1 MCYTT
6 SNKAEEKDTMNQDR
20 PQGESNIGVQDVLCS
35 AWKLFRIRFGAML
48 RFFYLHAGLM
58 LLVLVTAGAF
68 IAAAVYEPALLGS
81 QRGGYRADI
90 ILIFCGVPAIVLTAL
105 YVAYLHPRA
114 VIASYEAYALRL
126 LGVPRSGRDI
136 GRTAKDAHAR
146 ASGAYWAVAL
156 CRIVSGA
163 AAVLLGAGLSA
174 AAKRVPG
181 AGEWLSIAGW
191 TLGVMLF
198 WQTRLPV
205 SIAVPVA
212 VWEEAGGFRAV
223 VRGVRYYRRARYAA
237 SMAGLF
243 TLLVTL
249 LLIAGILEI
258 SLLLAGGAAL
268 ARAAIAAFLGALLLP
283 GWALMLCATDTA
295 VYAAACCGRTDTK
308 RWYYCSTNAENKT
321 ERRKGNNKMKTR
333 EQIDASLKWELGDI
347 YASEDVWEADY
358 ANAQELVRAF
368 PAHAGK
374 LHQSA
379 DALYAAL
386 SDESKLGL
394 LIDRLHAYAHLHKDE
409 DNGNVRYQGM
419 ADRAIQLYV
428 SAEAAS
434 SFVEPEILSVPQ
446 ETLRE
451 WAKQER
457 FERFRFR
464 ISDVDRRRAHTL
476 STEEERLLA
485 MAEEPLS
492 GADNIFT
499 MLSDVDLD
507 YGTIKDENGEEAKL
521 THGSYGMFLV
531 SPDRRVRRDAYEGL
545 YKAYRSMKNTI
556 TATYATSVK
565 TDVFRARTHKF
576 DGSLEAALFHNG
588 VPVSVYEQLIEAVH
602 EKLPTLRKYLDIRKR
617 VLGVDQLE
625 MYDLYVP
632 IVTDCDIPM
641 PYEDAKTLVKEAL
654 KPLGAP
660 YGELL
665 DNAYTKGWID
675 VYETPGKTS
684 GAFCA
689 GIYGAH
695 PYVLLNFQGKLDDA
709 FTLGHE
715 LGHAMHSHFSNTAQ
729 PFETAQ
735 YRIMVAEVASTV
747 NETLM
752 TYHLLENETDKMK
765 RAYYITQFL
774 ESFRT
779 TCFRQTMFAE
789 FELKSHRMAENGEP
803 LTVESLSDMY
813 RKLNELYYDGAHV
826 DDNIAIEWMRVPH
839 FYNAFYVYQY
849 ATGLCSAVKL
859 ADDILHHDGLER
871 YLTFLQSGGSDY
883 PIEEL
888 KAAGVD
894 LTKKESILASLDV
907 FTAYVD
913 ELDELMK

>member
-1 MCYTT
+1 
-6 SNKAEEKDTMNQDR
+6 
-20 PQGESNIGVQDVLCS
+20 
-35 AWKLFRIRFGAML
+35 ML

-58 LLVLVTAGAF
+58 LLVLVTACAF
-68 IAAAVYEPALLGS
+68 LAVAFYEPALLGS
-81 QRGGYRADI
+81 QRGGYRADV
-90 ILIFCGVPAIVLTAL
+90 ILVFCGVPAIVLTAL
-105 YVAYLHPRA
+105 YIAYLHPRA
-114 VIASYEAYALRL
+114 VIASYEAYALAL
-126 LGVPRSGRDI
+126 FGVPRGGRAV
-136 GRTAKDAHAR
+136 GKAANGAHAR
-146 ASGAYWAVAL
+146 ACGAYWAAVL
-156 CRIVSGA
+156 CRIACGA
-163 AAVLLGAGLSA
+163 AAVLLGFGLSA
-174 AAKRVPG
+174 AAKRIPG
-181 AGEWLSIAGW
+181 AGEWLSIAAW
-191 TLGVMLF
+191 TLGAMLF

-205 SIAVPVA
+205 GLAVPAA
-212 VWEEAGGFRAV
+212 VREDTSGFRAV
-223 VRGVRYYRRARYAA
+223 ARGFRHYRRVRYAA
-237 SMAGLF
+237 AMTGL
-243 TLLVTL
+243 LSLAVTL
-249 LLIAGILEI
+249 PLILGVMRL
-258 SLLLAGGAAL
+258 SLWVADGDALAG
-268 ARAAIAAFLGALLLP
+268 AAIAAFLGALLMP
-283 GWALMLCATDTA
+283 GWVLMLCAADTA
-295 VYAAACCGRTDTK
+295 AYAAACCERTDTN
-308 RWYYCSTNAENKT
+308 RWYYCSTSLRNKT
-321 ERRKGNNKMKTR
+321 ERRKELNKMKTR
-333 EQIDASLKWELGDI
+333 EQIDASFKWDLRDI
-347 YASEDVWEADY
+347 YESEDLWEADY
-358 ANAQELVRAF
+358 ANAQELVNAF

-394 LIDRLHAYAHLHKDE
+394 LIERLYSYAHLHKDE

-434 SFVEPEILSVPQ
+434 SFVEPEILSIPQ
-446 ETLRE
+446 TTLHE

-457 FERFRFR
+457 FERFRFH

-485 MAEEPLS
+485 MAEDPLS
-492 GADNIFT
+492 GTDNIFT

-507 YGTIKDENGEEAKL
+507 YGTIKDENGEDAKL

-531 SPDRRVRRDAYEGL
+531 SPDRRVRRDAYEGF

-565 TDVFRARTHKF
+565 ADVFRARTHKF
-576 DGSLEAALFHNG
+576 DGSLEAALFANG

-641 PYEDAKTLVKEAL
+641 PYDDAKTLVKESL
-654 KPLGAP
+654 RPLGAP

-665 DNAYTKGWID
+665 DDAYTKGWID

-689 GIYGAH
+689 GMFGAH

-729 PFETAQ
+729 PYETSQ

-752 TYHLLENETDKMK
+752 TYHLLENETDRMK

-789 FELKSHRMAENGEP
+789 FELKSHRMAESGEP
-803 LTVESLSDMY
+803 LTVESLSEMY

-859 ADDILHHDGLER
+859 ADDILRHDGLER

-913 ELDELMK
+913 ELDGLMK

>member
-1 MCYTT
+1 M
-6 SNKAEEKDTMNQDR
+6 EQNQ
-20 PQGESNIGVQDVLCS
+20 PQLQQNIGARDVLCT
-35 AWKLFRIRFGAML
+35 AWKLFHARFGAML

-68 IAAAVYEPALLGS
+68 VAAAAYEPALLGS

-114 VIASYEAYALRL
+114 VIASYEAYALTL
-126 LGVPRSGRDI
+126 FGVPRGGRAV
-136 GRTAKDAHAR
+136 GKAANGAHAR
-146 ASGAYWAVAL
+146 ASGAYWAVLL
-156 CRIVSGA
+156 CRIVCVAG
-163 AAVLLGAGLSA
+163 AVLIGVGFSTA
-174 AAKRVPG
+174 AEWIPG
-181 AGEWLSIAGW
+181 AHEWRSVVAW
-191 TLGVMLF
+191 TLGMMFF
-198 WQTRLPV
+198 WQTRLPLGL
-205 SIAVPVA
+205 AVCTA
-212 VWEEAGGFRAV
+212 VWENAGGFRAV
-223 VRGVRYYRRARYAA
+223 ARGFRHYWRARYAA
-237 SMAGLF
+237 SMAGLA
-243 TLLVTL
+243 TLTVTL
-249 LLIAGILEI
+249 LLIVGVMGLSARI
-258 SLLLAGGAAL
+258 AGGDTL
-268 ARAAIAAFLGALLLP
+268 ATVAIAAFLGALLLP
-283 GWALMLCATDTA
+283 VWRLMLCAVDTA
-295 VYAAACCGRTDTK
+295 VYAAACCDRTDIK
-308 RWYYCSTNAENKT
+308 RWYYCSTSSRNKT
-321 ERRKGNNKMKTR
+321 EQRKGHNKMKTR
-333 EQIDASLKWELGDI
+333 EQIDASFKWDLRDI
-347 YASEDVWEADY
+347 YASEERWEADF
-358 ANAQELVRAF
+358 ASAQELVNAF
-368 PAHAGK
+368 PKHAGK
-374 LHQSA
+374 LHRSA

-386 SDESKLGL
+386 DEESKLSL
-394 LIDRLHAYAHLHKDE
+394 LIERVYSYAHLHKDE

-419 ADRAIQLYV
+419 TDRAIQLYV

-434 SFVEPEILSVPQ
+434 SFVEPEILSIPQ
-446 ETLRE
+446 EMLHD

-464 ISDVDRRRAHTL
+464 ISDIDRRRAHTL

-507 YGTIKDENGEEAKL
+507 YGTIKDENGEEARL

-531 SPDRRVRRDAYEGL
+531 SADRRVRRDAYEGF
-545 YKAYRSMKNTI
+545 YKAYRGMKNTI

-576 DGSLEAALFHNG
+576 DGSLEAALFSNG

-641 PYEDAKTLVKEAL
+641 PYDDAKSLVKEAL
-654 KPLGAP
+654 RPLGAP

-665 DNAYTKGWID
+665 DDAYTKGWID

-689 GIYGAH
+689 GMFGAH

-729 PFETAQ
+729 PYETSQ

-789 FELKSHRMAENGEP
+789 FELKSHRMAESGEP
-803 LTVESLSDMY
+803 LTVDSLSDMY